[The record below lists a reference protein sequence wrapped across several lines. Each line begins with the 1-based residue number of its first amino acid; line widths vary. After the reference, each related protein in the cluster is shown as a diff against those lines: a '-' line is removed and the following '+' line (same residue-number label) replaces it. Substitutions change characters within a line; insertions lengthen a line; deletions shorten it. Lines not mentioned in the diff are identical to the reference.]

1 MASDKQTGVPG
12 STGTPEQAKLG
23 QEKAPPKQIAPTND
37 TDSEDR
43 QTGTVK
49 P

>member
-1 MASDKQTGVPG
+1 MASDKQAGVPG
-12 STGTPEQAKLG
+12 STGKPEQAKLG
-23 QEKAPPKQIAPTND
+23 QEKAPAQQNAPTDD

>member
-1 MASDKQTGVPG
+1 MASDKQAGTPGTTGK
-12 STGTPEQAKLG
+12 PEQAKRG
-23 QEKAPPKQIAPTND
+23 QEQAPVNQRMPADD

>member
-1 MASDKQTGVPG
+1 MASDKQTGVPEP
-12 STGTPEQAKLG
+12 TGRPEQAKRG
-23 QEKAPPKQIAPTND
+23 RERPPATQQAPAND